1 MPPPIELIESS
12 DGVAVALHD
21 LGGPDHAPVLLL
33 AHANGFNAGA
43 WRPFAAALTSTHRV
57 VALDLRGHGV
67 ARTPEGLDFAWERFG
82 DDVVAVLD
90 SGALPPGP
98 LHGVGHSL
106 GGASLVMAAAQ
117 RPGALRSLWLFEP
130 IIPPPD
136 AFSGSAG
143 ENPLAEG
150 AARRRP
156 TFDSLDAA
164 YDNYASKPPLNAFHP
179 DALRGYVEG
188 GFEPLPDGTV
198 TLRTRPQWE
207 AAIFR
212 MTGGC
217 PAWSV
222 LPSVD
227 IPVTVVVGEEMAMG
241 PAAFAPVVVEAL
253 PNGRLVRH
261 PELNHFGPLQDPIG
275 LAGEVAAWI
284 AGG

>member
-1 MPPPIELIESS
+1 MPPPIELVESS
-12 DGVAVALHD
+12 DGVAVAVHD

-33 AHANGFNAGA
+33 VHANGFNAEA
-43 WRPFAAALTSTHRV
+43 WRPFAAALRSAHGV
-57 VALDLRGHGV
+57 VALDLRGHGA
-67 ARTPEGLDFAWERFG
+67 ARTPDGLDFEWSRFG

-90 SGALPPGP
+90 AGVLPPGP

-106 GGASLVMAAAQ
+106 GGASLVMAAAH
-117 RPGALRSLWLFEP
+117 RRGAFRSLWFFEP

-136 AFSGSAG
+136 GIAG
-143 ENPLAEG
+143 AAADNPLADG

-156 TFDSLDAA
+156 TFPSLDAA
-164 YDNYASKPPLNAFHP
+164 YDNYASKPPLNTFHP

-188 GFEPLPDGTV
+188 GFEPLDDGTV
-198 TLRTRPQWE
+198 TLRCRPEWE

-217 PAWSV
+217 PAFDL
-222 LPSVD
+222 LPAVD
-227 IPVTVVVGEEMAMG
+227 LPVTVVVGEELPFG
-241 PAAFAPVVVEAL
+241 PAAFAPAVAEAL

-261 PELNHFGPLQDPIG
+261 PELSHFGPLQDPAG
-275 LAGEVAAWI
+275 LAAEVAAWV